1 MNGASQYGLQMVAVQ
16 LSFNVSL
23 LHRTYVPS
31 SRLVDSYPLA
41 GSGCYQALGDLGGRG
56 GGRRDVEDA
65 FAILRISRL
74 FSFHVLKTRKDF
86 EERKNVFS
94 VC

>member
-16 LSFNVSL
+16 LSLS
-23 LHRTYVPS
+23 PG

-56 GGRRDVEDA
+56 GGGGM
-65 FAILRISRL
+65 F
-74 FSFHVLKTRKDF
+74 
-86 EERKNVFS
+86 
-94 VC
+94 